1 MAYQKGEGKSVV
13 IALGGNAL
21 GNTPQEQLELVKNTA
36 EHIVDMVEMKP
47 VIGEDI
53 VPEARKYIMANLEKH
68 KVTQR
73 VNARVK
79 QFYADGVDFTDT
91 VTGEDAAMRG
101 YDSVVLAMGYRSNN
115 TLEEQLKDLAP
126 QVIVIGE
133 ARQAPGNSMEATGDA
148 LNAAL
153 AI

>member
-1 MAYQKGEGKSVV
+1 M
-13 IALGGNAL
+13 
-21 GNTPQEQLELVKNTA
+21 
-36 EHIVDMVEMKP
+36 
-47 VIGEDI
+47 
-53 VPEARKYIMANLEKH
+53 
-68 KVTQR
+68 R
-73 VNARVK
+73 V
-79 QFYADGVDFTDT
+79 
-91 VTGEDAAMRG
+91 